1 MDNEIVYSSKATDQ
15 KAQYDA
21 SAKRLL
27 GQKIIL
33 AHILIRVVEEFKGM
47 DADTVAS
54 LIEGEPYISQIPVE
68 PGLTNKETVDA
79 RTGERIV
86 GLNTESSEI
95 DEGKVCFDIIFYVR
109 MRDGLAKM
117 IINLEAQKNEP
128 TKYHI
133 LNRAIF
139 YTARLVSSQKEREF
153 TGSDYNEI
161 KQVYSIWICMNMKEN
176 SLSHIHMVKD
186 DLLGDQDWK
195 GNLDISNIVMI
206 GLAKEIPPKEERY
219 ELHRLLGALLSQT
232 MTAEQKLKL
241 MKQEYD
247 IPVDRRGIRD
257 EVKIMCN
264 LSEGVE
270 DLIKE
275 LKGSGAVYAKKT
287 INGITYHTFT
297 ASAKNAKMTDIEK
310 LLEEAGY
317 TNVCLTKDFFYA
329 TFDPDNAAKNMSCI
343 AGLTSKAAE
352 LQANDNYDL
361 SNIQFF
367 MKTNVTMK
375 SKIKTTNGKL
385 SNKSKTVKW
394 TIKDASKKKNL
405 YASTAKTTKTA
416 KTTAVKNNKS
426 YKAGKKI
433 TVSNSKSLVKMKL
446 DGKAVKK
453 NTVVKKKGTHTLTI
467 WSKNGKVQN
476 VIFTIK

>member
-117 IINLEAQKNEP
+117 IINLEA
-128 TKYHI
+128 
-133 LNRAIF
+133 
-139 YTARLVSSQKEREF
+139 
-153 TGSDYNEI
+153 
-161 KQVYSIWICMNMKEN
+161 
-176 SLSHIHMVKD
+176 
-186 DLLGDQDWK
+186 
-195 GNLDISNIVMI
+195 
-206 GLAKEIPPKEERY
+206 
-219 ELHRLLGALLSQT
+219 SQT

-247 IPVDRRGIRD
+247 IPVERHGIRD
-257 EVKIMCN
+257 GVKIMCN

-270 DLIKE
+270 E
-275 LKGSGAVYAKKT
+275 MGYAKGEAAGMIAGKAAGRAEGKRHTSGAPYFR
-287 INGITYHTFT
+287 ISGI
-297 ASAKNAKMTDIEK
+297 DC
-310 LLEEAGY
+310 
-317 TNVCLTKDFFYA
+317 V
-329 TFDPDNAAKNMSCI
+329 
-343 AGLTSKAAE
+343 
-352 LQANDNYDL
+352 L
-361 SNIQFF
+361 SR
-367 MKTNVTMK
+367 
-375 SKIKTTNGKL
+375 
-385 SNKSKTVKW
+385 
-394 TIKDASKKKNL
+394 
-405 YASTAKTTKTA
+405 
-416 KTTAVKNNKS
+416 
-426 YKAGKKI
+426 
-433 TVSNSKSLVKMKL
+433 
-446 DGKAVKK
+446 
-453 NTVVKKKGTHTLTI
+453 
-467 WSKNGKVQN
+467 
-476 VIFTIK
+476 

>member
-1 MDNEIVYSSKATDQ
+1 MDNELVYSADATYQ

-33 AHILIRVVEEFKGM
+33 AHIMIRVVDEFKGM
-47 DADTVAS
+47 DAETVAS
-54 LIEGEPYISQIPVE
+54 LIEGEPYISQVPVE
-68 PGLTNKETVDA
+68 PGLTNKEMTDA
-79 RTGERIV
+79 GTGERIV
-86 GLNTESSEI
+86 GLNTENSEI
-95 DEGKVCFDIIFYVR
+95 DEGKVYFDIIFYVR

-128 TKYHI
+128 TKYFI

-161 KQVYSIWICMNMKEN
+161 KQVYFIWICMNMKEN

-195 GNLDISNIVMI
+195 GNLDIPNIVMI

-219 ELHRLLGALLSQT
+219 ELHRLLGTLLSQT

-247 IPVDRRGIRD
+247 IPVDRHSIRE

-270 DLIKE
+270 E
-275 LKGSGAVYAKKT
+275 MGYVKG
-287 INGITYHTFT
+287 
-297 ASAKNAKMTDIEK
+297 
-310 LLEEAGY
+310 EAAG
-317 TNVCLTKDFFYA
+317 
-329 TFDPDNAAKNMSCI
+329 MI
-343 AGLTSKAAE
+343 AGKAAGRAE
-352 LQANDNYDL
+352 GE
-361 SNIQFF
+361 
-367 MKTNVTMK
+367 
-375 SKIKTTNGKL
+375 KIGE
-385 SNKSKTVKW
+385 
-394 TIKDASKKKNL
+394 AR
-405 YASTAKTTKTA
+405 
-416 KTTAVKNNKS
+416 
-426 YKAGKKI
+426 
-433 TVSNSKSLVKMKL
+433 
-446 DGKAVKK
+446 GKAIGRSEGRLEGKSEERADIILK
-453 NTVVKKKGTHTLTI
+453 MHKKGYSLEQIMDVTEM
-467 WSKNGKVQN
+467 SEAE
-476 VIFTIK
+476 IKAIIG

>member
-1 MDNEIVYSSKATDQ
+1 MNNEIVYSSKATDQ

-95 DEGKVCFDIIFYVR
+95 DEGKIYFDIIFYVR

-195 GNLDISNIVMI
+195 GNLDIPNIVMI
-206 GLAKEIPPKEERY
+206 GLAKEIPHKEERY

-232 MTAEQKLKL
+232 MTAEQ
-241 MKQEYD
+241 
-247 IPVDRRGIRD
+247 V
-257 EVKIMCN
+257 
-264 LSEGVE
+264 
-270 DLIKE
+270 
-275 LKGSGAVYAKKT
+275 T
-287 INGITYHTFT
+287 
-297 ASAKNAKMTDIEK
+297 
-310 LLEEAGY
+310 
-317 TNVCLTKDFFYA
+317 
-329 TFDPDNAAKNMSCI
+329 CI
-343 AGLTSKAAE
+343 
-352 LQANDNYDL
+352 
-361 SNIQFF
+361 F
-367 MKTNVTMK
+367 
-375 SKIKTTNGKL
+375 
-385 SNKSKTVKW
+385 
-394 TIKDASKKKNL
+394 
-405 YASTAKTTKTA
+405 
-416 KTTAVKNNKS
+416 
-426 YKAGKKI
+426 
-433 TVSNSKSLVKMKL
+433 
-446 DGKAVKK
+446 
-453 NTVVKKKGTHTLTI
+453 
-467 WSKNGKVQN
+467 
-476 VIFTIK
+476 